1 MNVVVAGGTGL
12 VGQEIL
18 RLLAKRQD
26 VHVTALVRRKPPE
39 LSTSPNIEYRIFDF
53 DSAADFEWLSQQP
66 CDVFFCSLGTTIRTA
81 GSKEKFSKVD
91 LEYPSRLLAS
101 VKSRRP
107 VFALVSSVGADK
119 PRGFYLNTKA
129 ALEKRV
135 IDSGLSW
142 VIVRP
147 SLLLGRRQEFRF
159 FEGLARACTEP
170 FHGLIR
176 GVLAGSLSKYAPVQ
190 AADVA
195 WALVESGLRLTQG
208 GVNQLLEGD
217 QILCAEKINSNN

>member
-1 MNVVVAGGTGL
+1 
-12 VGQEIL
+12 
-18 RLLAKRQD
+18 
-26 VHVTALVRRKPPE
+26 
-39 LSTSPNIEYRIFDF
+39 
-53 DSAADFEWLSQQP
+53 
-66 CDVFFCSLGTTIRTA
+66 
-81 GSKEKFSKVD
+81 
-91 LEYPSRLLAS
+91 
-101 VKSRRP
+101 
-107 VFALVSSVGADK
+107 LVSSVGADK

-129 ALEKRV
+129 ELEKCV

-170 FHGLIR
+170 FHGVIR

-195 WALVESGLRLTQG
+195 WTLVESGLRVTQG
-208 GVNQLLEGD
+208 GANQLLEGD
-217 QILCAEKINSNN
+217 QILCAEKIETNN